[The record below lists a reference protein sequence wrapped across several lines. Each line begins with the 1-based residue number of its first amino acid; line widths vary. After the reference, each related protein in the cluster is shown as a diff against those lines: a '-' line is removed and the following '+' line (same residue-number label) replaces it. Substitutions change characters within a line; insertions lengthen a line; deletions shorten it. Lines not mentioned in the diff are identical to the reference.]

1 MGHKV
6 LATQG
11 KSLMGVTKLV
21 HQFCKAQSEND
32 ALKEFTEPL
41 SQVNKEWGEIT
52 TKIGMKA
59 IRNPDEI
66 GAAAVDYLMYAD
78 YVVLAYCWVETARTA
93 AAKLATGTTEE
104 GFYKAKLQTVRQ
116 KKESYSRPQAIP
128 RTVILDPAVTVHTPG
143 MAVAFHGRAH
153 GRFSACQ

>member
-1 MGHKV
+1 
-6 LATQG
+6 
-11 KSLMGVTKLV
+11 MGVTKLV

-41 SQVNKEWGEIT
+41 SQANKEWGGIT

-66 GAAAVDYLMYAD
+66 GAEAVVYLMYAD

-93 AAKLATGTTEE
+93 AAKL
-104 GFYKAKLQTVRQ
+104 
-116 KKESYSRPQAIP
+116 
-128 RTVILDPAVTVHTPG
+128 
-143 MAVAFHGRAH
+143 
-153 GRFSACQ
+153 